1 MKYQIIDP
9 VFEELQLVKPILL
22 ALVFAISCLFIADK
36 YTSSKCGCGGQCE
49 CECETECSS
58 FCECGLVECKGGGG
72 YEYVPESLKE

>member
-22 ALVFAISCLFIADK
+22 ALALAIACLFIADK
-36 YTSSKCGCGGQCE
+36 YTSNKCGCGGKCE

-58 FCECGLVECKGGGG
+58 FCEWGLVECKGGGG
-72 YEYVPESLKE
+72 